1 MNYILAVHIT
11 AGTLAL
17 VAGYAALF
25 ARKGGRLHRN
35 AGLLFVCAMVVMG
48 MAATIVAVD
57 RGRTTSL
64 GGPLV
69 AYLVITSLITVRPP
83 SQSSPRLN
91 TALMVLALG
100 IGAAYVVWGVKTL
113 TSGNAVTDGVPTPQI
128 GGAMVLNGVVGLLAF
143 IGDFRVLRSGPLRGT
158 QRLTRHLWR
167 MCYAFFT
174 ASGSF
179 FLGQAKV
186 IPKPLRIGPVLAFLA
201 FLPLLAMLYWLVRAR
216 VRRTRPFVSLP
227 VAAPLPSVSLP
238 LVLVALAFASS
249 ASAQSIDHA
258 RQLFDSAKYS
268 EAKAELLALQKMSDR
283 NPQPPYYLGRIA
295 VITNEDDGDE
305 AIRQFERAVAL
316 EEGNATYHTWLGNA
330 IRDVTP
336 RASKLRMPFNA
347 RRMKKEWE
355 RAVALDPN
363 QIDARYGLVQ
373 FYAYAP
379 GVMGGSKEKAR
390 EQAAEIAKRNAM
402 RGAVARGVIAEI
414 EKNPAAEEAAYKE
427 AIAAAPDSLPGYF
440 GLGAVYARDGKATE
454 AFATLDTYVRRRP
467 DDRRAFYEAGR
478 IAAITGREL
487 DRGEAALKQF
497 LATPPADARVT
508 TIAGAHYW
516 LGQIAEKRGLR
527 DAAREH
533 YLTALRI
540 NRHAQLARHALD
552 ALK

>member
-11 AGTLAL
+11 AGALAL
-17 VAGYAALF
+17 VGGYAALF
-25 ARKGGRLHRN
+25 ARKGGRLHRK
-35 AGLLFVCAMVVMG
+35 AGILFVCAMVVMG
-48 MAATIVAVD
+48 MAATIVAVAH
-57 RGRTTSL
+57 GKSTAL

-143 IGDFRVLRSGPLRGT
+143 VGDLKVLRSGPLRGT

-201 FLPLLAMLYWLVRAR
+201 VLPLLAMLYWLVRAR
-216 VRRTRPFVSLP
+216 VRRTKPFVSLP

-305 AIRQFERAVAL
+305 AVRQFERAVAL

-379 GVMGGSKEKAR
+379 GVMGGSKDKAR
-390 EQAAEIAKRNAM
+390 EQA
-402 RGAVARGVIAEI
+402 AEI

>member
-1 MNYILAVHIT
+1 
-11 AGTLAL
+11 
-17 VAGYAALF
+17 
-25 ARKGGRLHRN
+25 LHRN

-69 AYLVITSLITVRPP
+69 AYLVITALITVRPP

-91 TALMVLALG
+91 SALMVVALA

-113 TSGNAVTDGVPTPQI
+113 TSGNPVTDGVPTPQI

-143 IGDFRVLRSGPLRGT
+143 VGDLRVLRSEPLRGT
-158 QRLTRHLWR
+158 PRLTRHLWR

-186 IPKPLRIGPVLAFLA
+186 IPKPLRIGPLLAFLA

-216 VRRTRPFVSLP
+216 VRRTKPFVRLP
-227 VAAPLPSVSLP
+227 LGAPLGSVSLP
-238 LVLVALAFASS
+238 LVLVALAFTPS
-249 ASAQSIDHA
+249 ASAQSIDRA
-258 RQLFDSAKYS
+258 RQLFDSARYA
-268 EAKAELLALQKMSDR
+268 EAKAELLALEKVNDR

-295 VITNEDDGDE
+295 VISNESDGDE
-305 AIRQFERAVAL
+305 AVRQFERAVAL
-316 EEGNATYHTWLGNA
+316 EEGNALYHTWLGNA
-330 IRDVTP
+330 IREVTP
-336 RASKLRMPFNA
+336 RANKLRMPFNA

-379 GVMGGSKEKAR
+379 GMMGGDKDKAR
-390 EQAAEIAKRNAM
+390 QQAAEIAKRNAM
-402 RGAVARGVIAEI
+402 RGAIARGVIGEI
-414 EKNPAAEEAAYKE
+414 EKNAAVEEAAYKE
-427 AIAAAPDSLPGYF
+427 AIAAGPDSAAGYF
-440 GLGAVYARDGKATE
+440 ALSQVYARDKKANE
-454 AFATLDTYVRRRP
+454 AFATLDGYVKRRP
-467 DDRRAFYEAGR
+467 DDHRALFELGR
-478 IAAITGREL
+478 IAAITGADL
-487 DRGEAALKQF
+487 DRGEGALKQF
-497 LATPPADARVT
+497 LAAAPPATRVT
-508 TIAGAHYW
+508 TIAGAHYL
-516 LGQIAEKRGLR
+516 LGQIAEKRGLK

-533 YLTALRI
+533 YQSALRI
-540 NRHAQLARHALD
+540 NRHSQLAQRALD